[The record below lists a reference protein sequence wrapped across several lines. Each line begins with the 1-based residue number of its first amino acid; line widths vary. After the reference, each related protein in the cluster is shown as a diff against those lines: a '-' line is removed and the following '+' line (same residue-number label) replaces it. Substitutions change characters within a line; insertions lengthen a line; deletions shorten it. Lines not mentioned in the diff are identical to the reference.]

1 MNKGHAIRRLEE
13 FTFRSRLARLRG
25 LLSLALALA
34 TAVLCAG
41 IAEIQAQRAWSKG
54 SFELPMEAKWNNE
67 KLAPGEYRFT
77 VVTVVG
83 QKWGVRVEREGEEKL
98 FVANTKQLVRT
109 RKLFPRIVLHVG
121 PGDEAEVVDM
131 EIPAYGYVLKFDC
144 QHKKEKDEAEPRRK
158 IVMLKFD

>member
-1 MNKGHAIRRLEE
+1 MNKGHAIRRLEQL
-13 FTFRSRLARLRG
+13 TFRSGLARMRR

-67 KLAPGEYRFT
+67 ELAPGEYRFT
-77 VVTVVG
+77 VITVVG
-83 QKWGVRVEREGEEKL
+83 QKWGVRVEHEGEEKL
-98 FVANTKQLVRT
+98 LVANTKEFVRT

-131 EIPAYGYVLKFDC
+131 EMPAYGYVLKFDC
-144 QHKKEKDEAEPRRK
+144 RHKKDKDKEEPRRK

>member
-1 MNKGHAIRRLEE
+1 MNKGHAIRQLEE
-13 FTFRSRLARLRG
+13 FTFRPRLARRRR

-34 TAVLCAG
+34 TTVLCAG
-41 IAEIQAQRAWSKG
+41 IAEIQAQKAWYKG

-77 VVTVVG
+77 VITVVG
-83 QKWGVRVEREGEEKL
+83 QKWGVRVEREGEMKS
-98 FVANTKQLVRT
+98 FVANTKELVRT

-131 EIPAYGYVLKFDC
+131 EMPAYGYVLKFDC
-144 QHKKEKDEAEPRRK
+144 RHNEDEDEEEPRRK